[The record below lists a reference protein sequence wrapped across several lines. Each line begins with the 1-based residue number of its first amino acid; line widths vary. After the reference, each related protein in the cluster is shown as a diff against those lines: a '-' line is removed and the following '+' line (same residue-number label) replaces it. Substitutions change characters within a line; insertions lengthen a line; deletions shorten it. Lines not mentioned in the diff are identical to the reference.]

1 VNKPVAALPGLYDV
15 IDGVHRAAAAN
26 PQAYFNCGRRE
37 QVSSGPAISQRSSTP
52 ADIPVAHDGGVAD

>member
-26 PQAYFNCGRRE
+26 PQAYFNCGHRE
-37 QVSSGPAISQRSSTP
+37 QV
-52 ADIPVAHDGGVAD
+52 